1 MSSVFYSSS
10 RPASTLGA
18 MRPLGTDAD
27 LETAKLWCGERGEQM
42 ALLKVQVGAHPQRAL
57 WELSAQQEKDFEM
70 MGFPVEVEREEK
82 GLEQLLGDWRQT

>member
-1 MSSVFYSSS
+1 
-10 RPASTLGA
+10 
-18 MRPLGTDAD
+18 
-27 LETAKLWCGERGEQM
+27 M

-82 GLEQLLGDWRQT
+82 GLEQLLGDRRQT